1 MAEIWFYAEGELKQD
16 GELDERP
23 FEDCVALL
31 ELSADR
37 YLGQDPT
44 QAPEAQAKV
53 TAGDSYLVVAVGDEE
68 ASAIGWRPGYYP
80 SPLPPKEGLERL
92 GIDPSEAVGA

>member
-1 MAEIWFYAEGELKQD
+1 MAEIWFYAEGEPKQET
-16 GELDERP
+16 ELDERP

-31 ELSADR
+31 ELSPGR

-44 QAPEAQAKV
+44 QAPEAQAKL
-53 TAGDSYLVVAVGDEE
+53 TAGESYLVVAVGDAE
-68 ASAIGWRPGYYP
+68 ARAIGWRPGYYP

-92 GIDPSEAVGA
+92 GIDPGEASGA

>member
-1 MAEIWFYAEGELKQD
+1 MRRENPSKTGSWTSAPSKIAWLCSSSA
-16 GELDERP
+16 
-23 FEDCVALL
+23 
-31 ELSADR
+31 ADR

-44 QAPEAQAKV
+44 QAPEAQAKMP
-53 TAGDSYLVVAVGDEE
+53 AGDSYLVVAVGDEE